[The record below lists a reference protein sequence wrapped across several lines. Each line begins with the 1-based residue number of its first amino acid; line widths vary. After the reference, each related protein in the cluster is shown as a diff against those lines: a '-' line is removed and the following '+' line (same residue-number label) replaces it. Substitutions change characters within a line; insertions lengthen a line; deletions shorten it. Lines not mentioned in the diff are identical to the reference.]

1 MKTLS
6 RSDCPASERQTRRET
21 WRFLDLEFKNPYMN
35 MAVEEAIVK
44 NVGQARVANTVRF
57 WRNLET
63 VVVGAYQDAEAET
76 NLQLCQEQGVSVVR
90 RFTGGGAVYHDLG
103 NLNFSIALRQSHRLV
118 TNDLLKTFEILSQ
131 GAVLGLKAL
140 GINNVQCE
148 QGNCIVV
155 NGFKL
160 AGIAGCVRW
169 GAFFCHGSTLVSTD
183 PNRIDS
189 FLTSKMPRHD
199 KYVKSV
205 RRPVT
210 TVSQQLNRTVMISEV
225 KAAFQEG
232 FEKAF
237 DVVLVPGGLFLEEN
251 KLADEL
257 YEEKYGTR
265 EWNLE
270 RP

>member
-1 MKTLS
+1 
-6 RSDCPASERQTRRET
+6 
-21 WRFLDLEFKNPYMN
+21 
-35 MAVEEAIVK
+35 MAVEEAIVR
-44 NVGQARVANTVRF
+44 NVGQEKVPNTVRF
-57 WRNLET
+57 WRNRET
-63 VVVGAYQDAEAET
+63 VVVGFYQDAEAET

-103 NLNFSIALRQSHRLV
+103 NLNFSIALRQNHRLV

-140 GINNVQCE
+140 GINNVQWE
-148 QGNCIVV
+148 QGNCIIV
-155 NGFKL
+155 NGLKL
-160 AGIAGCVRW
+160 VGIAGCVRW
-169 GAFFCHGSTLVSTD
+169 GTFFCHGSTLVSTD
-183 PNRIDS
+183 PNRLDR
-189 FLTSKMPRHD
+189 FLASITSRSD

-205 RRPVT
+205 RRQIT

-237 DVVLVPGGLFLEEN
+237 DVVLVPGELSLEER
-251 KLADEL
+251 KLEDEL
-257 YEEKYGTR
+257 YKEKYGTR

-270 RP
+270 KP